1 MKKIFIS
8 FGVLAL
14 GLGAFTG
21 LKGNRPVKV
30 GADDATELQAL
41 LRSYNDG
48 GYTKKTQ
55 MYLTDGAVAE
65 LASYF
70 HAGQNTLKRATY
82 YNASETA
89 LLMGNYDGTFGGAG
103 GINGGFRNISAVA
116 CERFHYTDETP
127 NVDNLFLADHTETD
141 YVAVNQTVGS
151 YYQTLYSLSEAVVS
165 GQWVKS
171 DGAYIHNISNLH
183 VTDGE
188 YDDPVLKKF
197 QYFAAPMMLQNAY
210 FSWHTIRV
218 VEGASFLSI
227 RLYTTAEDGAGKS
240 TLVGASEALVSEAR
254 VYKGLHFSP
263 EVTWTLKGSFDSW
276 GAGQQLTYSGD
287 LYNPEQYAI
296 TVNLFSNDQIK
307 FNSGSTYLGFDSL
320 ENDTWFY
327 RWNNGEADNNI
338 IVKLSGQ
345 YTFYLKPRAG
355 TIYAAVPANG
365 SIDIPLEISSE
376 WKSDSAVIYAYT
388 WGDGLD
394 DHWFRANA
402 AATSV
407 TITGLYTG
415 MKLVRIN
422 PAHADNPGW
431 GDGVKW
437 NETGNLTIEHLKTL
451 KLEGWQ
457 TNVYWY

>member
-14 GLGAFTG
+14 GLGAFAG

-89 LLMGNYDGTFGGAG
+89 LLMGNYDGTFGGVG

-141 YVAVNQTVGS
+141 YVAMNQTVGS

-276 GAGQQLTYSGD
+276 GAGQDLTYNAD
-287 LYNPEQYAI
+287 LYNPEQYSVTKAFTAGDEI
-296 TVNLFSNDQIK
+296 KLYSNGTWKGIA
-307 FNSGSTYLGFDSL
+307 NL
-320 ENDTWFY
+320 ENGAWFY
-327 RWNNGEADNNI
+327 GADNI
-338 IVKLSGQ
+338 TFKASGT
-345 YTFYLKPRAG
+345 Y
-355 TIYAAVPANG
+355 TIYFKPAADSNKQIYIAVPDMEYTIGWSENWIGNNEAIIFVWAIDG
-365 SIDIPLEISSE
+365 SEQGQWIKATYE
-376 WKSDSAVIYAYT
+376 
-388 WGDGLD
+388 GDRDCTVMLPEST
-394 DHWFRANA
+394 RKM
-402 AATSV
+402 V
-407 TITGLYTG
+407 
-415 MKLVRIN
+415 LVRSDKN
-422 PAHADNPGW
+422 NVTGGW
-431 GDGVKW
+431 SNSDGYW
-437 NETGNLTIEHLKTL
+437 NKTNDIIITL
-451 KLEGWQ
+451 GVFSYGVDSWSSL
-457 TNVYWY
+457 